1 MTSNSPAAPD
11 PSSAAYFLDFDGTL
25 VDIAPTPD
33 SIQIPPDLAETLRR
47 LRTLC
52 NDAVAIVT
60 GRPIAQVETFLPN
73 AAYAIAGE
81 HGAAL
86 RLSPTS
92 PITAPNLPSIPPTWL
107 SAAKHLAQSTPGALF
122 EPKTHG
128 FALHYRA
135 APQAGPALQ
144 AALQSLLAQSPNTHQ
159 LLAAKMAW
167 EIRPTGID
175 KGAALRTLMQHP
187 PFTNRLP
194 IYIGDDI
201 TDEDGIAAARAL
213 GGTGL
218 RLPDH
223 FANPAALRAW
233 LWALTETPAG

>member
-60 GRPIAQVETFLPN
+60 GRPIAQVEAFLPN

-86 RLSPTS
+86 RLS
-92 PITAPNLPSIPPTWL
+92 PTWL

-167 EIRPTGID
+167 EIRPTGVD
-175 KGAALRTLMQHP
+175 KGAALRPLMQHP

-213 GGTGL
+213 GGIGL
-218 RLPDH
+218 FVPDA
-223 FANPAALRAW
+223 FGEPAAVRAW
-233 LWALTETPAG
+233 LAGLVGSLRG